1 MGPLKHKGQ
10 KNTKKKMDQGYI
22 LAFFFIEIYV
32 LKLVGLIYHE
42 GAKISKSI

>member
-22 LAFFFIEIYV
+22 LAFFFYRDLCV
-32 LKLVGLIYHE
+32 
-42 GAKISKSI
+42 KISWADISRGC